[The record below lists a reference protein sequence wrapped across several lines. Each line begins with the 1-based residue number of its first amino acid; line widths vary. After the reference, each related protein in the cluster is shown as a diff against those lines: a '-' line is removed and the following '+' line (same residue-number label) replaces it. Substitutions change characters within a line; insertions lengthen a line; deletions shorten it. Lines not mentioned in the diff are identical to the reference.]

1 MDTLLDI
8 STLNTTP
15 QVNIES
21 SSDSSV
27 WELGSSLFDNIGGF
41 QGLGDALGIIGNI
54 WGGMEQRK
62 YQKDMLNTEKARIK
76 RAQDR
81 QDKFDKGMSDAWK

>member
-1 MDTLLDI
+1 MESLLDI
-8 STLNTTP
+8 SMVNPTP
-15 QVNIES
+15 QTNIDN
-21 SSDSSV
+21 SDSSV
-27 WELGSSLFDNIGGF
+27 WELGSSLFDNIGGLEGF
-41 QGLGDALGIIGNI
+41 GEVLGIVGNI